1 MNWLSQFERNFGQ
14 NSQCVM
20 GKQYALKQNSSDNE
34 GHLWYF
40 CKWHDQTKEKKNEF
54 YCTSFYAWNMLHYLE
69 DNLNFKRVSYACE
82 KAYIYC
88 IEDSPLCFWPFQNR
102 VQRPVIY
109 STQEHVVNAS
119 ILKLCINQ
127 NENRTL
133 TNYILCNNYQNI
145 TLQIFLFSFFDL
157 SFVSVRGMK
166 CTKCN
171 RNRTFGLL

>member
-14 NSQCVM
+14 NSQCFM

-109 STQEHVVNAS
+109 STQEHVV
-119 ILKLCINQ
+119 IYMHLYMHFETMHFNQ
-127 NENRTL
+127 NENRTV
-133 TNYILCNNYQNI
+133 TNYFVQ
-145 TLQIFLFSFFDL
+145 QIFLFSFFDL
-157 SFVSVRGMK
+157 SFVNVRDMK
-166 CTKCN
+166 RIKCN
-171 RNRTFGLL
+171 GN